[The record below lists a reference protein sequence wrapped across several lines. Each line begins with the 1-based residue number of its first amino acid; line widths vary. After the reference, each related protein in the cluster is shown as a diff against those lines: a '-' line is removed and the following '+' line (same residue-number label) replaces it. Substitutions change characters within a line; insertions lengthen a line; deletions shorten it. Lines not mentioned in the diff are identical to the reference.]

1 MLFTNIWSVANVC
14 EEIEPMAQFL
24 HSRENVQVFRNSITQ
39 ADSHAQIRAR
49 MTDNRGEL
57 RDEGVGECVNR

>member
-1 MLFTNIWSVANVC
+1 MGRFYGFDNQ
-14 EEIEPMAQFL
+14 IEPEKLRAEIGGTC
-24 HSRENVQVFRNSITQ
+24 RENVQVFRNSITQ
-39 ADSHAQIRAR
+39 ADSYAQIRAR